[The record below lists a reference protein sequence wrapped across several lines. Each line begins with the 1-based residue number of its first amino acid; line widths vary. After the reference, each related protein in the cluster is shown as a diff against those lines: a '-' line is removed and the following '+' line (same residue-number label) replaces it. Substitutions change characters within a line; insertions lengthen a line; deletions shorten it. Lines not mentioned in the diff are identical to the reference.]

1 MSSNPSNLVSS
12 VSLNEAPVIA
22 LQGVGKTYKRFA
34 KPSDRFWQAVW
45 PNALRKEV
53 NGTHSKSNEFVALA
67 PLNLTVQRGEALGL
81 IGRNGAGKSTL
92 LQMVCGTLS
101 PSSGSLA
108 VNGKIGALLELG
120 AGFNPEFTG
129 RENVYLAAAVM
140 GFSGAETDAL
150 YESIVAFSGIR
161 EFIDQPVKTYSSGMY
176 VRLAFSI
183 ATSANPDILVI
194 DEALSVGDGA
204 FAKKSFE
211 RIMQLKA
218 QGTTVLF
225 CSHSM
230 YQVESFC
237 DRAVWLD
244 HGQVKMEG
252 AASDVVAAYTD
263 SLRAE
268 SADSAKS
275 GGAVGPSVVAAA
287 SVAAG
292 LTPTNANL
300 DSKISSNAEVVAG
313 VNSELNSEVIADAAP
328 AASGLTRILGIEV
341 SVDGVTGRELQAV
354 SLQSDVHI
362 TVKFESDPT
371 QACPTFATGFAL
383 PDGQIF
389 TSAYTLFDGIAIE
402 RDIQGRGQATVVFEK
417 LPLMKGRF
425 SVGAYLFDERAL
437 HVYDVVLQAATVNV
451 TQPGVHQGFVQLP
464 HRWE

>member
-12 VSLNEAPVIA
+12 TSLNEAPVIA
-22 LQGVGKTYKRFA
+22 LEGVGKTYKRFA

-45 PNALRKEV
+45 PSALRKEAD
-53 NGTHSKSNEFVALA
+53 GAHSKSNEFVALA
-67 PLNLTVQRGEALGL
+67 PLNLKVQRGEALGL

-92 LQMVCGTLS
+92 LQMVCGTLN

-150 YESIVAFSGIR
+150 YESIVAFSGIK

-252 AASDVVAAYTD
+252 AASNVVAAYTD

-268 SADSAKS
+268 SAESSKS
-275 GGAVGPSVVAAA
+275 GGAVVPSAIAAA

-292 LTPTNANL
+292 LTPANTNL
-300 DSKISSNAEVVAG
+300 DSKISSNAEVVAE
-313 VNSELNSEVIADAAP
+313 VNSAVMADAAP
-328 AASGLTRILGIEV
+328 AVSGLTRILGIEV

-371 QACPTFATGFAL
+371 QVCPTFATGFAL

-402 RDIQGRGQATVVFEK
+402 RDAQGRGQATVVFEK

-451 TQPGVHQGFVQLP
+451 TQAGVHQGFVQLP

>member
-1 MSSNPSNLVSS
+1 MSSN
-12 VSLNEAPVIA
+12 APVIA
-22 LQGVGKTYKRFA
+22 LESVGKTYKRFA

-45 PNALRKEV
+45 PSALRGDDAKA
-53 NGTHSKSNEFVALA
+53 NEFVALA
-67 PLNLTVQRGEALGL
+67 PLSLKVQRGEALGL

-92 LQMVCGTLS
+92 LQMVCGTLN
-101 PSSGSLA
+101 PSSGSVK

-140 GFSGAETDAL
+140 GLSGAETDAL
-150 YESIVAFSGIR
+150 YESIVEFSGIR

-244 HGQVKMEG
+244 HGQVQMEG
-252 AASDVVAAYTD
+252 PASDVVAAYTD

-268 SADSAKS
+268 
-275 GGAVGPSVVAAA
+275 GENGALHSAA

-292 LTPTNANL
+292 LEKAAAKDGL
-300 DSKISSNAEVVAG
+300 A
-313 VNSELNSEVIADAAP
+313 ADANALIAAATDAASSAP
-328 AASGLTRILGIEV
+328 AGLTRITSIEV
-341 SVDGVTGRELQAV
+341 SVDGVSGRDLQAV

-362 TVKFESDPT
+362 TVKFESDPA
-371 QACPTFATGFAL
+371 QPCPTFATGFAL

-389 TSAYTLFDGIAIE
+389 TSAYTLFDGVTIE
-402 RDIQGRGQATVVFEK
+402 RDAQGRGQATVVFEK

-437 HVYDVVLQAATVNV
+437 HVYDVVLQAATVVV

-464 HRWE
+464 HRWQ

>member
-1 MSSNPSNLVSS
+1 MSSDALSPSAVI
-12 VSLNEAPVIA
+12 SLE
-22 LQGVGKTYKRFA
+22 GVGKTYKRFA

-45 PNALRKEV
+45 PSAFRASGQTAAAEA
-53 NGTHSKSNEFVALA
+53 NEFVALA
-67 PLNLTVQRGEALGL
+67 PLNLQVQRGEALGL

-92 LQMVCGTLS
+92 LQMVCGTLN
-101 PSSGSLA
+101 PSSGSVV

-129 RENVYLAAAVM
+129 RENVFLAAAVM

-150 YESIVAFSGIR
+150 YESIVEFSGIR

-237 DRAVWLD
+237 DRALWLD
-244 HGQVKMEG
+244 HGQVQMQG
-252 AASDVVAAYTD
+252 PASKVVAAYAD
-263 SLRAE
+263 SLREE
-268 SADSAKS
+268 SKSSSSATLAS
-275 GGAVGPSVVAAA
+275 VRASGSLGGASNTLDGIDTSDVSTAASAAA
-287 SVAAG
+287 LGVARI
-292 LTPTNANL
+292 TN
-300 DSKISSNAEVVAG
+300 
-313 VNSELNSEVIADAAP
+313 
-328 AASGLTRILGIEV
+328 IEV
-341 SVDGVTGRELQAV
+341 SVDGQTGRELEAV
-354 SLQSDVHI
+354 SLQSDVSI
-362 TVKFESDPT
+362 RVQFESDP
-371 QACPTFATGFAL
+371 ALPCPTFATGFAL

-402 RDIQGRGQATVVFEK
+402 RDAQGRGQATVVFEK

-425 SVGAYLFDERAL
+425 SIGAYLFDERAL
-437 HVYDVVLQAATVNV
+437 HVYDVVLQAATVVV
-451 TQPGVHQGFVQLP
+451 TQAGVHQGFVQLP
-464 HRWE
+464 HRWK

>member
-1 MSSNPSNLVSS
+1 MSSNALNPSAVI
-12 VSLNEAPVIA
+12 SLE
-22 LQGVGKTYKRFA
+22 GVGKTYKRFA

-45 PNALRKEV
+45 PSAFRSASQTSAAEA
-53 NGTHSKSNEFVALA
+53 NEFVALA
-67 PLNLTVQRGEALGL
+67 PLNLQVRRGEALGL

-92 LQMVCGTLS
+92 LQMVCGTLN
-101 PSSGSLA
+101 PSSGSVA

-120 AGFNPEFTG
+120 AGFNPNFTG

-150 YESIVAFSGIR
+150 YESIVEFSGIR

-237 DRAVWLD
+237 DRALWLD
-244 HGQVKMEG
+244 HGQVQMEG
-252 AASDVVAAYTD
+252 PAAKVVAAYAD
-263 SLRAE
+263 SLREE
-268 SADSAKS
+268 SKSSSSATLAAVRAS
-275 GGAVGPSVVAAA
+275 GSASTASDASDVSTAASAAA
-287 SVAAG
+287 LGVARI
-292 LTPTNANL
+292 TN
-300 DSKISSNAEVVAG
+300 
-313 VNSELNSEVIADAAP
+313 
-328 AASGLTRILGIEV
+328 IEV
-341 SVDGVTGRELQAV
+341 SVDGQTGRELEAV
-354 SLQSDVHI
+354 SLQSDVSI
-362 TVKFESDPT
+362 TVQFESDP
-371 QACPTFATGFAL
+371 ALPCPTFATGFAL

-402 RDIQGRGQATVVFEK
+402 RDAQGRGQATVVFEK

-425 SVGAYLFDERAL
+425 SIGAYLFDERAL
-437 HVYDVVLQAATVNV
+437 HVYDVVLQAATVMV
-451 TQPGVHQGFVQLP
+451 TQAGVHQGFVQLP
-464 HRWE
+464 HRWK

>member
-1 MSSNPSNLVSS
+1 MSSN
-12 VSLNEAPVIA
+12 APVIS

-45 PNALRKEV
+45 PNAFRSASQTADARTK
-53 NGTHSKSNEFVALA
+53 EFVALA
-67 PLNLTVQRGEALGL
+67 PLNLQVRRGEALGL
-81 IGRNGAGKSTL
+81 VGRNGAGKSTL
-92 LQMVCGTLS
+92 LQMVCGTLN
-101 PSSGSLA
+101 PSSGSVV

-140 GFSGAETDAL
+140 GLSGSETDAL

-244 HGQVKMEG
+244 YGQVQMEG
-252 AASDVVAAYTD
+252 PASKVVAAYAD
-263 SLRAE
+263 SLREE
-268 SADSAKS
+268 SSTVESSIAASTSAGS
-275 GGAVGPSVVAAA
+275 EEGSNPTVALAAVVA
-287 SVAAG
+287 
-292 LTPTNANL
+292 
-300 DSKISSNAEVVAG
+300 
-313 VNSELNSEVIADAAP
+313 
-328 AASGLTRILGIEV
+328 RITQIEV
-341 SVDGVTGRELQAV
+341 SVDGKTGRELEAL
-354 SLQSDVHI
+354 SLQSDVSI
-362 TVKFESDPT
+362 TVKFESDPA
-371 QACPTFATGFAL
+371 QPCPTFATGFAL

-389 TSAYTLFDGIAIE
+389 TSAYTLFDGIHIE
-402 RDIQGRGQATVVFEK
+402 RDAAGNGQATVVFHK

-437 HVYDVVLQAATVNV
+437 HVYDVVLQAAAVNV
-451 TQPGVHQGFVQLP
+451 VQDGVHQGFVQLP
-464 HRWE
+464 HSWK

>member
-1 MSSNPSNLVSS
+1 MSSN
-12 VSLNEAPVIA
+12 APVIS

-34 KPSDRFWQAVW
+34 KPSHRFWQAVW
-45 PNALRKEV
+45 PRALRSDSQ
-53 NGTHSKSNEFVALA
+53 GSTTAANEFVALA
-67 PLNLTVQRGEALGL
+67 PLNLQVQRGDALGL

-92 LQMVCGTLS
+92 LQMVCGTLN
-101 PSSGSLA
+101 PSSGSVV

-140 GFSGAETDAL
+140 GFSGPETDAL
-150 YESIVAFSGIR
+150 YDSIVEFSGIGA
-161 EFIDQPVKTYSSGMY
+161 FIDQPVKTYSSGMY
-176 VRLAFSI
+176 VRLAFAI
-183 ATSANPDILVI
+183 ATSASPDILVI

-237 DRAVWLD
+237 DRAIWLD
-244 HGQVKMEG
+244 HGQVQMEG
-252 AASDVVAAYTD
+252 PAAKVVAAYAD
-263 SLRAE
+263 SLREA
-268 SADSAKS
+268 STATADVLEAS
-275 GGAVGPSVVAAA
+275 SVTKDA
-287 SVAAG
+287 
-292 LTPTNANL
+292 
-300 DSKISSNAEVVAG
+300 AEVVGTA
-313 VNSELNSEVIADAAP
+313 VTSVA
-328 AASGLTRILGIEV
+328 RITQIEV
-341 SVDGVTGRELQAV
+341 TVDGKTGRDLEAV
-354 SLQSDVHI
+354 SLQSDVQI
-362 TVKFESDPT
+362 TVKFESDPA
-371 QACPTFATGFAL
+371 QPCPTFATGFAL

-389 TSAYTLFDGIAIE
+389 TSAYTLFDGVQIE
-402 RDIQGRGQATVVFEK
+402 RDAAGRGQATVVFHK

-451 TQPGVHQGFVQLP
+451 VQDGVHQGFVQLP
-464 HRWE
+464 HTWK

>member
-1 MSSNPSNLVSS
+1 MSSDALSPSAVI
-12 VSLNEAPVIA
+12 SLE
-22 LQGVGKTYKRFA
+22 GVGKTYKRFA

-45 PNALRKEV
+45 PSAFRSASQTSAAEA
-53 NGTHSKSNEFVALA
+53 NEFVALA
-67 PLNLTVQRGEALGL
+67 PLNLQVQRGEALGL

-92 LQMVCGTLS
+92 LQMVCGTLN
-101 PSSGSLA
+101 PSSGSVV

-129 RENVYLAAAVM
+129 RENVFLAAAVM

-150 YESIVAFSGIR
+150 YESIVEFSGIR

-244 HGQVKMEG
+244 HGQVQMEG
-252 AASDVVAAYTD
+252 PASNVVAAYTD

-268 SADSAKS
+268 VGEGASHAAVTMASPHGEADAKDI
-275 GGAVGPSVVAAA
+275 G
-287 SVAAG
+287 
-292 LTPTNANL
+292 NL
-300 DSKISSNAEVVAG
+300 DSNALVTLAT
-313 VNSELNSEVIADAAP
+313 NATTAP
-328 AASGLTRILGIEV
+328 TGLTRILGIEV
-341 SVDGVTGRELQAV
+341 SADGVLGRELQAV
-354 SLQSDVHI
+354 SLQSNVQI
-362 TVKFESDPT
+362 TVRFESDPT
-371 QACPTFATGFAL
+371 QPCPTFATGFAL

-389 TSAYTLFDGIAIE
+389 TSAYTLFDGVTIE
-402 RDIQGRGQATVVFEK
+402 RDAQGRGQATVVFEK

-425 SVGAYLFDERAL
+425 SIGAYLFDERAL
-437 HVYDVVLQAATVNV
+437 HVYDVVLQAATVVV

-464 HRWE
+464 HRWQ

>member
-1 MSSNPSNLVSS
+1 MSSNAPVVSDALV
-12 VSLNEAPVIA
+12 APVIS
-22 LQGVGKTYKRFA
+22 LEGVGKTYKRFA

-45 PNALRKEV
+45 PSAFRSASQTAEAAA
-53 NGTHSKSNEFVALA
+53 NEFVALA
-67 PLNLTVQRGEALGL
+67 PLNLKVQRGEALGL
-81 IGRNGAGKSTL
+81 VGRNGAGKSTL
-92 LQMVCGTLS
+92 LQMVCGTLN
-101 PSSGSLA
+101 PSSGSVV

-129 RENVYLAAAVM
+129 RENIYLAAAVM
-140 GFSGAETDAL
+140 GLTGSETDAL
-150 YESIVAFSGIR
+150 YESIVEFSGIR

-211 RIMQLKA
+211 RIMQLKE

-244 HGQVKMEG
+244 HGRVQMEG
-252 AASDVVAAYTD
+252 PAAKVVAAYAD
-263 SLRAE
+263 SLRVSDE
-268 SADSAKS
+268 TLSSEGDSAS
-275 GGAVGPSVVAAA
+275 AAA
-287 SVAAG
+287 SAGATAASG
-292 LTPTNANL
+292 
-300 DSKISSNAEVVAG
+300 
-313 VNSELNSEVIADAAP
+313 
-328 AASGLTRILGIEV
+328 SGLTRITNIELT
-341 SVDGVTGRELQAV
+341 VDGQTGRDLEAV
-354 SLQSDVHI
+354 SLQSEVQI
-362 TVKFESDPT
+362 TVKFESDPD
-371 QACPTFATGFAL
+371 QPCPTFATGFAL

-389 TSAYTLFDGIAIE
+389 TSAYTLFDGIHIE
-402 RDIQGRGQATVVFEK
+402 RDAVGNGQATVVFHK

-451 TQPGVHQGFVQLP
+451 VQDGVHQGFVQLP
-464 HRWE
+464 HSWK

>member
-1 MSSNPSNLVSS
+1 MSSKES
-12 VSLNEAPVIA
+12 VAGPVVASHESAVISLE
-22 LQGVGKTYKRFA
+22 GVGKTYKRFA
-34 KPSDRFWQAVW
+34 KPSDRFWQALW
-45 PNALRKEV
+45 PRV
-53 NGTHSKSNEFVALA
+53 GTQKGASSNEFVALA
-67 PLNLTVQRGEALGL
+67 PLNLQVKRGEALGL

-92 LQMVCGTLS
+92 LQMVCGTLN
-101 PSSGSLA
+101 PSSGSLL
-108 VNGKIGALLELG
+108 VTGKIGALLELG

-150 YESIVAFSGIR
+150 YESIVDFSGIR

-211 RIMQLKA
+211 RIMQLKT

-237 DRAVWLD
+237 DRALWLD
-244 HGQVKMEG
+244 RGQVQMEG
-252 AASDVVAAYTD
+252 PAADVVAAYTD

-268 SADSAKS
+268 NAHSADKPSPNTASALE
-275 GGAVGPSVVAAA
+275 V
-287 SVAAG
+287 SVASQKAPSNNE
-292 LTPTNANL
+292 LEI
-300 DSKISSNAEVVAG
+300 DS
-313 VNSELNSEVIADAAP
+313 DPAP
-328 AASGLTRILGIEV
+328 VTSGLTRILGIEV
-341 SVDGVTGRELQAV
+341 SVDGIKGRELQAL

-371 QACPTFATGFAL
+371 QPCPTLATGFAL

-402 RDIQGRGQATVVFEK
+402 RNAQGQGQATVVFEK

-425 SVGAYLFDERAL
+425 TVGAYLFDERAL

-451 TQPGVHQGFVQLP
+451 TQAGVHQGFVQLP
-464 HRWE
+464 HRWQ

>member
-1 MSSNPSNLVSS
+1 MSSNVMAIELMD
-12 VSLNEAPVIA
+12 
-22 LQGVGKTYKRFA
+22 VGKTYKRFA

-45 PNALRKEV
+45 PSVFRSASQAEAAA
-53 NGTHSKSNEFVALA
+53 SNEFVALA
-67 PLNLTVQRGEALGL
+67 PLNLQVRRGEALGL
-81 IGRNGAGKSTL
+81 LGRNGAGKSTL
-92 LQMVCGTLS
+92 LQLVCGTLN
-101 PSSGSLA
+101 PSSGSVV

-140 GFSGAETDAL
+140 GLSGAETDAL
-150 YESIVAFSGIR
+150 YESIVEFSGIR
-161 EFIDQPVKTYSSGMY
+161 KFIDQPVKTYSSGMY

-211 RIMQLKA
+211 RIMQLKE

-230 YQVESFC
+230 YQIESFC
-237 DRAVWLD
+237 DKAVWLD
-244 HGQVKMEG
+244 HGKVQMEG
-252 AASDVVAAYTD
+252 AASAVVAAYAD

-268 SADSAKS
+268 SVEG
-275 GGAVGPSVVAAA
+275 GGALRASANEGRSQALPDAA

-292 LTPTNANL
+292 LTAAVVTL
-300 DSKISSNAEVVAG
+300 DSTPSSHEDL
-313 VNSELNSEVIADAAP
+313 SSDPAP
-328 AASGLTRILGIEV
+328 SGTGLTRILGIEV
-341 SVDGVTGRELQAV
+341 SVDGIKGRDLHAV
-354 SLQSDVHI
+354 SLQSDVYI

-371 QACPTFATGFAL
+371 QPCPTFATGFAL

-389 TSAYTLFDGIAIE
+389 TSAYTLFDGIAIK
-402 RDIQGRGQATVVFEK
+402 RDAQGRGQATVVFEK

-464 HRWE
+464 HRWQ

>member
-1 MSSNPSNLVSS
+1 MSS
-12 VSLNEAPVIA
+12 EAPVIA
-22 LQGVGKTYKRFA
+22 LEGVGKTYKRFA

-45 PNALRKEV
+45 PSALRS
-53 NGTHSKSNEFVALA
+53 GDSKANEFMALA
-67 PLNLTVQRGEALGL
+67 PLNLKVQRGEALGL

-92 LQMVCGTLS
+92 LQMVCGTLN
-101 PSSGSLA
+101 PSSGRA
-108 VNGKIGALLELG
+108 VVNGKIGALLELG

-140 GFSGAETDAL
+140 GLSGAETDAL
-150 YESIVAFSGIR
+150 YESIVEFSGIR

-244 HGQVKMEG
+244 HGQVQMEG
-252 AASDVVAAYTD
+252 PASDVVAAYTD

-268 SADSAKS
+268 
-275 GGAVGPSVVAAA
+275 GGDGALHSAA

-292 LTPTNANL
+292 LEKATVK
-300 DSKISSNAEVVAG
+300 DEVAV
-313 VNSELNSEVIADAAP
+313 DAAIAP
-328 AASGLTRILGIEV
+328 TGLTRILGIEV
-341 SVDGVTGRELQAV
+341 SVDGVAGRELQAA

-362 TVKFESDPT
+362 TVKFESDPA
-371 QACPTFATGFAL
+371 QPCPTFATGFAL

-389 TSAYTLFDGIAIE
+389 TSAYTLFDGVTLE
-402 RDIQGRGQATVVFEK
+402 RDAQGRGQATVVFEK

-437 HVYDVVLQAATVNV
+437 HVYDVVLQAATVVV

-464 HRWE
+464 HRWQ

>member
-1 MSSNPSNLVSS
+1 MSSKES
-12 VSLNEAPVIA
+12 VAGSVVASDESAVISLE
-22 LQGVGKTYKRFA
+22 GVGKTYKRFA
-34 KPSDRFWQAVW
+34 KPSDRFWQALW
-45 PNALRKEV
+45 PRV
-53 NGTHSKSNEFVALA
+53 GTQKGAAPNEFVALA
-67 PLNLTVQRGEALGL
+67 PLNLQVKRGEALGL

-92 LQMVCGTLS
+92 LQMVCGTLN
-101 PSSGSLA
+101 PSSGSLR
-108 VNGKIGALLELG
+108 VTGKIGALLELG

-150 YESIVAFSGIR
+150 YESIVDFSGIR

-211 RIMQLKA
+211 RIMQLKT

-237 DRAVWLD
+237 DRALWLD
-244 HGQVKMEG
+244 RGQVQMEG
-252 AASDVVAAYTD
+252 PAADVVAAYTD

-268 SADSAKS
+268 NAHSADKPSPNTASALE
-275 GGAVGPSVVAAA
+275 V
-287 SVAAG
+287 SVASQEAPSNNE
-292 LTPTNANL
+292 LEI
-300 DSKISSNAEVVAG
+300 DS
-313 VNSELNSEVIADAAP
+313 DPAP
-328 AASGLTRILGIEV
+328 VTSGLTRILGIEV
-341 SVDGVTGRELQAV
+341 SVDGIKGRELQAL

-371 QACPTFATGFAL
+371 QPCPTLATGFAL

-402 RDIQGRGQATVVFEK
+402 RNAQGQGQATVVFEK

-425 SVGAYLFDERAL
+425 TVGAYLFDERAL

-451 TQPGVHQGFVQLP
+451 TQAGVHQGFVQLP
-464 HRWE
+464 HRWQ

>member
-1 MSSNPSNLVSS
+1 MFS
-12 VSLNEAPVIA
+12 EDTVIR
-22 LQGVGKTYKRFA
+22 LQGVGKIYKRFA

-45 PNALRKEV
+45 PRALRQAPAD
-53 NGTHSKSNEFVALA
+53 GNEFVALA
-67 PLNLTVQRGEALGL
+67 PLNLEVKRGQALGL

-92 LQMVCGTLS
+92 LQMVCGTLN
-101 PSSGSLA
+101 PSMGS
-108 VNGKIGALLELG
+108 VVVDGKIGALLELG

-129 RENVYLAAAVM
+129 RENVALAAAVM

-150 YESIVAFSGIR
+150 YESIVDFSGVR

-183 ATSANPDILVI
+183 ATIANPDILVI

-211 RIMQLKA
+211 RIMQLKE

-244 HGQVKMEG
+244 HGRVQMEG
-252 AASDVVAAYTD
+252 PASDVVAAYND

-268 SADSAKS
+268 GATNKATGHNSLANASSASDANTALVNAIVEEALEQADVENNPPAKS
-275 GGAVGPSVVAAA
+275 
-287 SVAAG
+287 
-292 LTPTNANL
+292 
-300 DSKISSNAEVVAG
+300 
-313 VNSELNSEVIADAAP
+313 
-328 AASGLTRILGIEV
+328 SGLTRISSIEV
-341 SVDGVTGRELQAV
+341 NVDGQTGTDLQAI
-354 SLQSDVHI
+354 SLQSNVAI
-362 TVKFESDPT
+362 TVKFESDPS
-371 QACPTFATGFAL
+371 QPCPTFATGFAL

-389 TSAYTLFDGIAIE
+389 TSVYTFFDGVSIE
-402 RDIQGRGQATVVFEK
+402 RDTLGNGQATVVFEK

-425 SVGAYLFDERAL
+425 FVGAYLFDERAL
-437 HVYDVVLQAATVNV
+437 HVYDVVLQAATINV
-451 TQPGVHQGFVQLP
+451 TQAGVHQGFVQLP
-464 HRWE
+464 HRWQ

>member
-1 MSSNPSNLVSS
+1 MSSNVMAIELMD
-12 VSLNEAPVIA
+12 
-22 LQGVGKTYKRFA
+22 VGKTYKRFA

-45 PNALRKEV
+45 PSVFRSASQAEAAA
-53 NGTHSKSNEFVALA
+53 SNEFVALA
-67 PLNLTVQRGEALGL
+67 PLNLQVRRGEALGL
-81 IGRNGAGKSTL
+81 LGRNGAGKSTL
-92 LQMVCGTLS
+92 LQLVCGTLN
-101 PSSGSLA
+101 PSSGSVV

-140 GFSGAETDAL
+140 GLSGAETDAL
-150 YESIVAFSGIR
+150 YESIVEFSGIR
-161 EFIDQPVKTYSSGMY
+161 KFIDQPVKTYSSGMY

-211 RIMQLKA
+211 RIMQLKE

-230 YQVESFC
+230 YQIESFC

-244 HGQVKMEG
+244 HGKVQMEG
-252 AASDVVAAYTD
+252 AASAVVAAYAD

-268 SADSAKS
+268 SVEG
-275 GGAVGPSVVAAA
+275 GGALRASANEARSQALPDAA

-292 LTPTNANL
+292 LTAAVVTL
-300 DSKISSNAEVVAG
+300 DSTPSSHEDL
-313 VNSELNSEVIADAAP
+313 SSDPAP
-328 AASGLTRILGIEV
+328 SGTGLTRILGIEV
-341 SVDGVTGRELQAV
+341 SVDGIKGRDLHAV
-354 SLQSDVHI
+354 SLQSDVYI

-371 QACPTFATGFAL
+371 QPCPTFATGFAL

-389 TSAYTLFDGIAIE
+389 TSAYTLFDGIAIK
-402 RDIQGRGQATVVFEK
+402 RDAQGRGQATVVFEK

-464 HRWE
+464 HRWQ

>member
-1 MSSNPSNLVSS
+1 MSSNPNTTA
-12 VSLNEAPVIA
+12 NATAIA
-22 LQGVGKTYKRFA
+22 LDGVGKTYKRFA

-45 PNALRKEV
+45 PSALRGGDAKA
-53 NGTHSKSNEFVALA
+53 NEFVALA
-67 PLNLTVQRGEALGL
+67 PLSLKVKRGEALGL

-92 LQMVCGTLS
+92 LQMVCGTLN
-101 PSSGSLA
+101 PSSGSVN

-140 GFSGAETDAL
+140 GLSGAETDAL
-150 YESIVAFSGIR
+150 YESIVEFSGIR

-183 ATSANPDILVI
+183 ATSANPEILVI

-244 HGQVKMEG
+244 HGQVQMEG
-252 AASDVVAAYTD
+252 PASDVVAAYTD

-268 SADSAKS
+268 GGDGAFNAVASLAADASTL
-275 GGAVGPSVVAAA
+275 VAALA
-287 SVAAG
+287 DATT
-292 LTPTNANL
+292 TPT
-300 DSKISSNAEVVAG
+300 
-313 VNSELNSEVIADAAP
+313 AP
-328 AASGLTRILGIEV
+328 TAPTAPTGLTRITGFEV
-341 SVDGVTGRELQAV
+341 TVDGVQGCELQAV
-354 SLQSDVHI
+354 SLQSDVQI
-362 TVKFESDPT
+362 TVKFESDLT
-371 QACPTFATGFAL
+371 QPCPTVATGFAL

-389 TSAYTLFDGIAIE
+389 TSAYTLFDGVTIA
-402 RDIQGRGQATVVFEK
+402 RDAQGRGQATVVFEK

-437 HVYDVVLQAATVNV
+437 HVYDVVLQAATVVV

-464 HRWE
+464 HRWQ

>member
-1 MSSNPSNLVSS
+1 MSSNAPAVSA
-12 VSLNEAPVIA
+12 LPGGAAAAPVIA
-22 LQGVGKTYKRFA
+22 LESVGKTYKRFA

-45 PNALRKEV
+45 PSVLRGGDAKA
-53 NGTHSKSNEFVALA
+53 NEFVALA
-67 PLNLTVQRGEALGL
+67 PLSLKVQRGEALGL

-92 LQMVCGTLS
+92 LQMVCGTLN
-101 PSSGSLA
+101 PSSGSVK

-140 GFSGAETDAL
+140 GLSGAETDAL
-150 YESIVAFSGIR
+150 YESIVEFSGIR

-244 HGQVKMEG
+244 HGQVQMEG
-252 AASDVVAAYTD
+252 PASEVVAAYTD

-268 SADSAKS
+268 GGDGALHSAS
-275 GGAVGPSVVAAA
+275 

-292 LTPTNANL
+292 LEKAAAKDGL
-300 DSKISSNAEVVAG
+300 A
-313 VNSELNSEVIADAAP
+313 ADANALI
-328 AASGLTRILGIEV
+328 AAVSDATSSASTGLTRITGIEV
-341 SVDGVTGRELQAV
+341 IVDGVSGRELQAV

-362 TVKFESDPT
+362 AVKFESDPA
-371 QACPTFATGFAL
+371 QPCPTFATGFAL

-389 TSAYTLFDGIAIE
+389 TSAYTLFDGVTIE
-402 RDIQGRGQATVVFEK
+402 RDSQGRGQATVVFEK

-437 HVYDVVLQAATVNV
+437 HVYDVVLQAATVVV

-464 HRWE
+464 HRWQSN

>member
-1 MSSNPSNLVSS
+1 MSSN
-12 VSLNEAPVIA
+12 ATVIA
-22 LQGVGKTYKRFA
+22 LDGVGKTYKRFA
-34 KPSDRFWQAVW
+34 KPSDRFWQTVW
-45 PNALRKEV
+45 PSALRGGDAKA
-53 NGTHSKSNEFVALA
+53 NEFVALA
-67 PLNLTVQRGEALGL
+67 PLSLKVQRGEALGL

-92 LQMVCGTLS
+92 LQMVCGTLN
-101 PSSGSLA
+101 PSSGSVT

-140 GFSGAETDAL
+140 GLSGAETDAL
-150 YESIVAFSGIR
+150 YESIVEFSGIR

-244 HGQVKMEG
+244 HGQVQMEG
-252 AASDVVAAYTD
+252 PASDVVAAYTD

-268 SADSAKS
+268 GDD
-275 GGAVGPSVVAAA
+275 GAVPAAA
-287 SVAAG
+287 SVVAEATS
-292 LTPTNANL
+292 TPTPTDL
-300 DSKISSNAEVVAG
+300 TGI
-313 VNSELNSEVIADAAP
+313 
-328 AASGLTRILGIEV
+328 TRITGIEV
-341 SVDGVTGRELQAV
+341 TVDGVQGRELQAV

-362 TVKFESDPT
+362 AVKFESDPT
-371 QACPTFATGFAL
+371 QPCPTFATGFAL

-389 TSAYTLFDGIAIE
+389 TSAYTLFDGVRIV
-402 RDIQGRGQATVVFEK
+402 RDAQGRGQATVVFEK

-437 HVYDVVLQAATVNV
+437 HVYDVVLQAATVVV

-464 HRWE
+464 HRWQQD

>member
-1 MSSNPSNLVSS
+1 MSSDALNPSAVI
-12 VSLNEAPVIA
+12 SLE
-22 LQGVGKTYKRFA
+22 GVGKTYKRFA

-45 PNALRKEV
+45 PSAFRAAGQTAAAEA
-53 NGTHSKSNEFVALA
+53 NEFVALA
-67 PLNLTVQRGEALGL
+67 PLNLQVQRGEALGL

-92 LQMVCGTLS
+92 LQMVCGTLN
-101 PSSGSLA
+101 PSSGSVV

-129 RENVYLAAAVM
+129 RENVFLAAAVM
-140 GFSGAETDAL
+140 GFSGSETDAL
-150 YESIVAFSGIR
+150 YESIVEFSGIR

-237 DRAVWLD
+237 DRALWLD
-244 HGQVKMEG
+244 HGQVQMEG
-252 AASDVVAAYTD
+252 PAAKVVAAYAD
-263 SLRAE
+263 SLREE
-268 SADSAKS
+268 SKS
-275 GGAVGPSVVAAA
+275 SSLATLASVRASGASSGASTASNASDVSTAASAAA
-287 SVAAG
+287 LGVARI
-292 LTPTNANL
+292 TN
-300 DSKISSNAEVVAG
+300 
-313 VNSELNSEVIADAAP
+313 
-328 AASGLTRILGIEV
+328 IEV
-341 SVDGVTGRELQAV
+341 SVDGQTGRELEAV
-354 SLQSDVHI
+354 SLQSDVSI
-362 TVKFESDPT
+362 RVQFESDP
-371 QACPTFATGFAL
+371 ALPCPTLATGFAL

-389 TSAYTLFDGIAIE
+389 TSAYTLFDGIAIK
-402 RDIQGRGQATVVFEK
+402 RDAQGRGQATVVFEK

-425 SVGAYLFDERAL
+425 SIGAYLFDERAL
-437 HVYDVVLQAATVNV
+437 HVYDVVLQAATVVV

-464 HRWE
+464 HRWK

>member
-1 MSSNPSNLVSS
+1 MSSD
-12 VSLNEAPVIA
+12 APVIW

-45 PNALRKEV
+45 PRALKNDEA
-53 NGTHSKSNEFVALA
+53 GHNEFVALA
-67 PLNLTVQRGEALGL
+67 PLNLEVKRGQALGL

-92 LQMVCGTLS
+92 LQMVCGTLN
-101 PSSGSLA
+101 PSMGSVS

-129 RENVYLAAAVM
+129 RENVHLAAAVM
-140 GFSGAETDAL
+140 GLSGAETDTL
-150 YESIVAFSGIR
+150 YESIVDFSGVR

-211 RIMQLKA
+211 RIMQLKES
-218 QGTTVLF
+218 GTTILF

-237 DRAVWLD
+237 DRAIWLD
-244 HGQVKMEG
+244 HGKVLMEG
-252 AASDVVAAYTD
+252 SASNVVRAYND

-268 SADSAKS
+268 
-275 GGAVGPSVVAAA
+275 GATSS
-287 SVAAG
+287 SVANTAIAITHVEDAHEPANVENH
-292 LTPTNANL
+292 TPPT
-300 DSKISSNAEVVAG
+300 S
-313 VNSELNSEVIADAAP
+313 
-328 AASGLTRILGIEV
+328 SGLTRISSIEV
-341 SVDGVTGRELQAV
+341 NVDGQTGTDLQAIC
-354 SLQSDVHI
+354 LQSNVAI
-362 TVKFESDPT
+362 TVKFESDLEQP
-371 QACPTFATGFAL
+371 CPTFATGFAL

-389 TSAYTLFDGIAIE
+389 TSAYTLFDGVSIE
-402 RDIQGRGQATVVFEK
+402 RDSLGNGQATVVFEK
-417 LPLMKGRF
+417 LSLMKGRF
-425 SVGAYLFDERAL
+425 FVGAYLFDERAL

-451 TQPGVHQGFVQLP
+451 TQSGVHQGFVQLP
-464 HRWE
+464 HRWQ

>member
-1 MSSNPSNLVSS
+1 MSSKPSNLVSS
-12 VSLNEAPVIA
+12 TSLNEAPVIA

-45 PNALRKEV
+45 PSALRKEA

-67 PLNLTVQRGEALGL
+67 PLNLTVHRGEALGL

-92 LQMVCGTLS
+92 LQMVCGTLN

-244 HGQVKMEG
+244 HGQVQMEG
-252 AASDVVAAYTD
+252 PASKVVAAYAD
-263 SLRAE
+263 SLREESSASQSGALTSLGALSSLSSTSSEVSTAE
-268 SADSAKS
+268 SSGAAPTSAGIEEGS
-275 GGAVGPSVVAAA
+275 NPTAASAVVVA
-287 SVAAG
+287 
-292 LTPTNANL
+292 
-300 DSKISSNAEVVAG
+300 
-313 VNSELNSEVIADAAP
+313 
-328 AASGLTRILGIEV
+328 RITHIEV
-341 SVDGVTGRELQAV
+341 AVNGQTGRELEAV
-354 SLQSDVHI
+354 SL
-362 TVKFESDPT
+362 
-371 QACPTFATGFAL
+371 A
-383 PDGQIF
+383 
-389 TSAYTLFDGIAIE
+389 
-402 RDIQGRGQATVVFEK
+402 
-417 LPLMKGRF
+417 
-425 SVGAYLFDERAL
+425 
-437 HVYDVVLQAATVNV
+437 
-451 TQPGVHQGFVQLP
+451 
-464 HRWE
+464 

>member
-1 MSSNPSNLVSS
+1 MSSDANVAGS
-12 VSLNEAPVIA
+12 VLTPPESAVI
-22 LQGVGKTYKRFA
+22 LLEGVGKTYKRFA

-45 PNALRKEV
+45 PRAGSVGSQK
-53 NGTHSKSNEFVALA
+53 GAASNEFVALA
-67 PLNLTVQRGEALGL
+67 PLNLQVKRGEALGL

-92 LQMVCGTLS
+92 LQMVCGTLN
-101 PSSGSLA
+101 PSSGSVL

-140 GFSGAETDAL
+140 GFSSSETDAL
-150 YESIVAFSGIR
+150 YESIVAFSGIG

-211 RIMQLKA
+211 RIMQLKT

-237 DRAVWLD
+237 DRALWLD
-244 HGQVKMEG
+244 RGQVQMEG
-252 AASDVVAAYTD
+252 PAADVVTAYTD

-268 SADSAKS
+268 NGNSAVKALAHGANGLLASKALEDAPNGAEFDDQSDGSSGHATASAS
-275 GGAVGPSVVAAA
+275 A
-287 SVAAG
+287 SASASE
-292 LTPTNANL
+292 PT
-300 DSKISSNAEVVAG
+300 
-313 VNSELNSEVIADAAP
+313 
-328 AASGLTRILGIEV
+328 GLTRILGIEV
-341 SVDGVTGRELQAV
+341 SVDGVSGRELQAV

-362 TVKFESDPT
+362 TVQFESDPL
-371 QACPTFATGFAL
+371 QPCPTLATGFAL

-389 TSAYTLFDGIAIE
+389 TSAYTLFDGISID
-402 RDIQGRGQATVVFEK
+402 RDAQGRGQATVVFEK

-425 SVGAYLFDERAL
+425 TVGAYLFDERAL

-451 TQPGVHQGFVQLP
+451 TQAGVHQGFVQLP
-464 HRWE
+464 HRWQ

>member
-1 MSSNPSNLVSS
+1 MSSN
-12 VSLNEAPVIA
+12 APVISLPVIS

-45 PNALRKEV
+45 PAAMRARDAQN
-53 NGTHSKSNEFVALA
+53 HEFVALA
-67 PLNLTVQRGEALGL
+67 PLDLQVQRGEALGL

-101 PSSGSLA
+101 PSSGSLK

-140 GFSGAETDAL
+140 GLTSAETDVL
-150 YESIVAFSGIR
+150 YESIVDFSGIR

-176 VRLAFSI
+176 VRLAFAI
-183 ATSANPDILVI
+183 ATSANPDILII

-204 FAKKSFE
+204 FARKSFE

-244 HGQVKMEG
+244 HGQVQMEG
-252 AASDVVAAYTD
+252 PAAKVVAAYTD

-268 SADSAKS
+268 GGDGALRSVAVV
-275 GGAVGPSVVAAA
+275 GAVGAEAAA
-287 SVAAG
+287 LAVAPDAAALDGAAAG
-292 LTPTNANL
+292 AGALLATVETTP
-300 DSKISSNAEVVAG
+300 S
-313 VNSELNSEVIADAAP
+313 P
-328 AASGLTRILGIEV
+328 SGLTRILGIEV
-341 SVDGVTGRELQAV
+341 SVDGVSGRELQAV

-362 TVKFESDPT
+362 TVKFESDPA
-371 QACPTFATGFAL
+371 QPCPTFATGFAL

-389 TSAYTLFDGIAIE
+389 TSAYTLFDGVDMV
-402 RDIQGRGQATVVFEK
+402 RDAQGRGQATVVFEK

-437 HVYDVVLQAATVNV
+437 HVYDVVLQAATVVV
-451 TQPGVHQGFVQLP
+451 TQTGVHQGFVQLP
-464 HRWE
+464 HRWQ

>member
-1 MSSNPSNLVSS
+1 MSSNVMAIELMD
-12 VSLNEAPVIA
+12 
-22 LQGVGKTYKRFA
+22 VGKTYKRFA

-45 PNALRKEV
+45 PTAFRSASQAEAAA
-53 NGTHSKSNEFVALA
+53 SNEFVALA
-67 PLNLTVQRGEALGL
+67 PLNLQVRRGEALGL
-81 IGRNGAGKSTL
+81 LGRNGAGKSTL
-92 LQMVCGTLS
+92 LQLVCGTLN
-101 PSSGSLA
+101 PSSGSVV

-140 GFSGAETDAL
+140 GLSGAETNAL

-244 HGQVKMEG
+244 YGQVQMEG
-252 AASDVVAAYTD
+252 PASKVVAAYAD
-263 SLRAE
+263 SLREE
-268 SADSAKS
+268 SSTVESSIAASTSAGS
-275 GGAVGPSVVAAA
+275 EEGSNPTVALAAVVA
-287 SVAAG
+287 
-292 LTPTNANL
+292 
-300 DSKISSNAEVVAG
+300 
-313 VNSELNSEVIADAAP
+313 
-328 AASGLTRILGIEV
+328 RITQIEV
-341 SVDGVTGRELQAV
+341 SVDGKTGRELEAL
-354 SLQSDVHI
+354 SLQSDVSI
-362 TVKFESDPT
+362 TVKFESDPA
-371 QACPTFATGFAL
+371 QPCPTFATGFAL

-389 TSAYTLFDGIAIE
+389 TSAYTLFDGIHIE
-402 RDIQGRGQATVVFEK
+402 RDAAGNGQATVVFHK

-437 HVYDVVLQAATVNV
+437 HVYDVVLQAAAVNV
-451 TQPGVHQGFVQLP
+451 VQDGVHQGFVQLP
-464 HRWE
+464 HSWK

>member
-1 MSSNPSNLVSS
+1 MSSNSTVAPVVL
-12 VSLNEAPVIA
+12 EAPVIS
-22 LQGVGKTYKRFA
+22 LEGVSKSYKRFA

-45 PNALRKEV
+45 PSAFRSASQ
-53 NGTHSKSNEFVALA
+53 TADAAANEFVALA
-67 PLNLTVQRGEALGL
+67 PLNLLVRRGEALGL
-81 IGRNGAGKSTL
+81 VGRNGAGKSTL
-92 LQMVCGTLS
+92 LQMVCGTLN
-101 PSSGSLA
+101 PSSGNVL

-140 GFSGAETDAL
+140 GLSSAETDAL
-150 YESIVAFSGIR
+150 FESIVEFSGIR

-211 RIMQLKA
+211 RIMQLKE

-244 HGQVKMEG
+244 HGQVQMVG
-252 AASDVVAAYTD
+252 PAAKVVAAYAD
-263 SLRAE
+263 SLREESSSSSSSSSRALASTSTSPIDASSLEDSGSEAQAE
-268 SADSAKS
+268 AGQIPLS
-275 GGAVGPSVVAAA
+275 GVA
-287 SVAAG
+287 
-292 LTPTNANL
+292 
-300 DSKISSNAEVVAG
+300 
-313 VNSELNSEVIADAAP
+313 
-328 AASGLTRILGIEV
+328 RITQIEV
-341 SVDGVTGRELQAV
+341 TVDGLTGRELEAV
-354 SLQSDVHI
+354 SLQSDVSI

-371 QACPTFATGFAL
+371 QPCPTIATGFAL

-389 TSAYTLFDGIAIE
+389 TSTYTLFDGIAIE
-402 RDIQGRGQATVVFEK
+402 RDALGRGQATVFFHK

-425 SVGAYLFDERAL
+425 TVGAYLFDERAL

-451 TQPGVHQGFVQLP
+451 VQSGVHQGFVQLP
-464 HRWE
+464 HTWK

>member
-1 MSSNPSNLVSS
+1 MSSNDQ
-12 VSLNEAPVIA
+12 PVIA

-34 KPSDRFWQAVW
+34 KPSDRFWQTVW
-45 PNALRKEV
+45 PSAL
-53 NGTHSKSNEFVALA
+53 GQSDSKANEFVALA
-67 PLNLTVQRGEALGL
+67 PMSLTVQRGEALGL

-92 LQMVCGTLS
+92 LQMVCGTLN
-101 PSSGSLA
+101 PSSGNVK

-140 GFSGAETDAL
+140 GLSGAQTDAL
-150 YESIVAFSGIR
+150 YESIVEFSGIR
-161 EFIDQPVKTYSSGMY
+161 AFIDQPVKTYSSGMY

-211 RIMQLKA
+211 RIMELKA

-244 HGQVKMEG
+244 HGQVQMEG
-252 AASDVVAAYTD
+252 PASNVVAAYTD

-268 SADSAKS
+268 V
-275 GGAVGPSVVAAA
+275 GEGALHAATTMSSPEVVVAKDI
-287 SVAAG
+287 G
-292 LTPTNANL
+292 NL
-300 DSKISSNAEVVAG
+300 DSNALISAATNATVA
-313 VNSELNSEVIADAAP
+313 P
-328 AASGLTRILGIEV
+328 TGLTRILGIEV
-341 SVDGVTGRELQAV
+341 RSDGVLGRELQAV
-354 SLQSDVHI
+354 SLQSNVQI
-362 TVKFESDPT
+362 TVRFESDPT
-371 QACPTFATGFAL
+371 QPCPTFATGFAL

-389 TSAYTLFDGIAIE
+389 TSAYTLFDSVTIE
-402 RDIQGRGQATVVFEK
+402 RDAQGRGQATVVFEK

-437 HVYDVVLQAATVNV
+437 HVYDVVLQAATVIV

-464 HRWE
+464 HRWQ

>member
-12 VSLNEAPVIA
+12 TSLNEAPVIA
-22 LQGVGKTYKRFA
+22 LEGVGKTYKRFA

-45 PNALRKEV
+45 PSALRKEAD
-53 NGTHSKSNEFVALA
+53 GAHSKSNEFVALA

-92 LQMVCGTLS
+92 LQMVCGTLN

-150 YESIVAFSGIR
+150 YESIVTFSGIR

-268 SADSAKS
+268 SAESSKS
-275 GGAVGPSVVAAA
+275 GGAVVPSAIAAA

-292 LTPTNANL
+292 LTPANANL
-300 DSKISSNAEVVAG
+300 DSKISSNAEVVAE
-313 VNSELNSEVIADAAP
+313 VNSAVMADAAP
-328 AASGLTRILGIEV
+328 AVSGLTRILGIEV

-402 RDIQGRGQATVVFEK
+402 RDAQGRGQATVVFEK

-451 TQPGVHQGFVQLP
+451 TQAGVHQGFVQLP

>member
-1 MSSNPSNLVSS
+1 MSSNVMAIELMD
-12 VSLNEAPVIA
+12 
-22 LQGVGKTYKRFA
+22 VGKTYKRFA

-45 PNALRKEV
+45 PSVFRSASQAEAAA
-53 NGTHSKSNEFVALA
+53 SNEFVALA
-67 PLNLTVQRGEALGL
+67 PLNLQVHRGEALGL
-81 IGRNGAGKSTL
+81 LGRNGAGKSTL
-92 LQMVCGTLS
+92 LQLVCGTLN
-101 PSSGSLA
+101 PSSGSVV

-129 RENVYLAAAVM
+129 RENIYLAAAVM
-140 GFSGAETDAL
+140 GLSGAETDAL
-150 YESIVAFSGIR
+150 YESIVEFSGIR

-230 YQVESFC
+230 YQIESFC
-237 DRAVWLD
+237 DKAVWLD
-244 HGQVKMEG
+244 HGKVQMEG
-252 AASDVVAAYTD
+252 AASAVVAAYAD

-268 SADSAKS
+268 SVEG
-275 GGAVGPSVVAAA
+275 GGALRASANEARSQALPDAA

-292 LTPTNANL
+292 LTAAVVTL
-300 DSKISSNAEVVAG
+300 DSTPSSHEDL
-313 VNSELNSEVIADAAP
+313 SSDPAP
-328 AASGLTRILGIEV
+328 SGTGLTRILGIEV
-341 SVDGVTGRELQAV
+341 SVDGIKGRDLHAV

-362 TVKFESDPT
+362 TVNFESDPT
-371 QACPTFATGFAL
+371 QPCPTFATGFAL

-389 TSAYTLFDGIAIE
+389 TSAYTLFDGIAIK
-402 RDIQGRGQATVVFEK
+402 RDAQGRGQATVVFEK

-464 HRWE
+464 HRWQ

>member
-1 MSSNPSNLVSS
+1 MSSNALNPSAVI
-12 VSLNEAPVIA
+12 SLE
-22 LQGVGKTYKRFA
+22 GVGKTYKRFA

-45 PNALRKEV
+45 PSAFRSASQTSAAEA
-53 NGTHSKSNEFVALA
+53 NEFVALA
-67 PLNLTVQRGEALGL
+67 PLNLQVRRGEALGL

-92 LQMVCGTLS
+92 LQMVCGTLN
-101 PSSGSLA
+101 PSSGSVA

-150 YESIVAFSGIR
+150 YESIVEFSGIR

-237 DRAVWLD
+237 DRALWLD
-244 HGQVKMEG
+244 HGQVQMEG
-252 AASDVVAAYTD
+252 PAAKVVAAYAD
-263 SLRAE
+263 SLREE
-268 SADSAKS
+268 SKSSSSATLAAVRAS
-275 GGAVGPSVVAAA
+275 GSASTASDASDVSTAASAAA
-287 SVAAG
+287 LGVARI
-292 LTPTNANL
+292 TN
-300 DSKISSNAEVVAG
+300 
-313 VNSELNSEVIADAAP
+313 
-328 AASGLTRILGIEV
+328 IEV
-341 SVDGVTGRELQAV
+341 SVDGQTGRELEAV
-354 SLQSDVHI
+354 SLQSDVSI
-362 TVKFESDPT
+362 TVQFESDP
-371 QACPTFATGFAL
+371 ALPCPTFATGFAL

-402 RDIQGRGQATVVFEK
+402 RDAQGRGQATVVFEK

-425 SVGAYLFDERAL
+425 SIGAYLFDERAL
-437 HVYDVVLQAATVNV
+437 HVYDVVLQAATVMV
-451 TQPGVHQGFVQLP
+451 TQAGVHQGFVQLP
-464 HRWE
+464 HRWK

>member
-1 MSSNPSNLVSS
+1 MSSDALSPSAVI
-12 VSLNEAPVIA
+12 SLE
-22 LQGVGKTYKRFA
+22 GVGKTYKRFA

-45 PNALRKEV
+45 PSAFRSASQTSAAEA
-53 NGTHSKSNEFVALA
+53 NEFVALA
-67 PLNLTVQRGEALGL
+67 PLNLQVQRGEALGL

-92 LQMVCGTLS
+92 LQMVCGTLN
-101 PSSGSLA
+101 PSSGSVV

-129 RENVYLAAAVM
+129 RENVFLAAAVM

-150 YESIVAFSGIR
+150 YESIVEFSGIR

-237 DRAVWLD
+237 DRALWLD
-244 HGQVKMEG
+244 HGQVQMQG
-252 AASDVVAAYTD
+252 PASKVVAAYAD
-263 SLRAE
+263 SLREE
-268 SADSAKS
+268 SKSSSSATLAS
-275 GGAVGPSVVAAA
+275 VRASGSLGGASNTLDGIDTSDVSTGTNAAA
-287 SVAAG
+287 LGVARI
-292 LTPTNANL
+292 TN
-300 DSKISSNAEVVAG
+300 
-313 VNSELNSEVIADAAP
+313 
-328 AASGLTRILGIEV
+328 IEV
-341 SVDGVTGRELQAV
+341 SVDGQTGRELEAV
-354 SLQSDVHI
+354 SLQSDVSI
-362 TVKFESDPT
+362 TVQFESDP
-371 QACPTFATGFAL
+371 ALPCPTFATGFAL

-402 RDIQGRGQATVVFEK
+402 RDAQGRGQATVVFEK

-425 SVGAYLFDERAL
+425 SIGAYLFDERAL
-437 HVYDVVLQAATVNV
+437 HVYDVVLQAATVVV
-451 TQPGVHQGFVQLP
+451 TQAGVHQGFVQLP
-464 HRWE
+464 HRWK

>member
-1 MSSNPSNLVSS
+1 LKNHAKALPMFS
-12 VSLNEAPVIA
+12 EETVIR
-22 LQGVGKTYKRFA
+22 LEGVGKTYKRFA

-45 PNALRKEV
+45 PRSLSQAPAD
-53 NGTHSKSNEFVALA
+53 GNEFVALA
-67 PLNLTVQRGEALGL
+67 PLSLEVKRGQALGL

-92 LQMVCGTLS
+92 LQMVCGTLN
-101 PSSGSLA
+101 PSTGS
-108 VNGKIGALLELG
+108 VVVDGKIGALLELG

-150 YESIVAFSGIR
+150 YESIVDFSGIR

-237 DRAVWLD
+237 ERAVWLD
-244 HGQVKMEG
+244 HGRVQMEG
-252 AASDVVAAYTD
+252 PASDVVAAYND

-268 SADSAKS
+268 GATARTDHTSSTSLVKKALANTLTASAQDQPDTENIDAPTSS
-275 GGAVGPSVVAAA
+275 G
-287 SVAAG
+287 
-292 LTPTNANL
+292 LNR
-300 DSKISSNAEVVAG
+300 ISS
-313 VNSELNSEVIADAAP
+313 
-328 AASGLTRILGIEV
+328 IEV
-341 SVDGVTGRELQAV
+341 TVDGQTGTDLQAI
-354 SLQSDVHI
+354 SLQSDVAI
-362 TVKFESDPT
+362 TVKFESDPA
-371 QACPTFATGFAL
+371 QPCPTFATGFAL

-389 TSAYTLFDGIAIE
+389 SSVYTLFDGINIQ
-402 RDIQGRGQATVVFEK
+402 RDTIGNGEATVVFEK

-425 SVGAYLFDERAL
+425 FVGAYLFDERAL
-437 HVYDVVLQAATVNV
+437 HVYDVVLQAATLNV

-464 HRWE
+464 HRWR

>member
-1 MSSNPSNLVSS
+1 MSSKESVAGSVFPSDES
-12 VSLNEAPVIA
+12 AVI
-22 LQGVGKTYKRFA
+22 LLEGVGKTYKRFA
-34 KPSDRFWQAVW
+34 KPSDRFWQALW
-45 PNALRKEV
+45 PRI
-53 NGTHSKSNEFVALA
+53 GTQKGASSNEFVALA
-67 PLNLTVQRGEALGL
+67 PLNLQVKRGEALGL

-92 LQMVCGTLS
+92 LQMVCGTLN
-101 PSSGSLA
+101 PSSGSVV

-150 YESIVAFSGIR
+150 YESIVDFSGIR

-211 RIMQLKA
+211 RIMQLKT

-237 DRAVWLD
+237 DRALWLD
-244 HGQVKMEG
+244 RGQVQMEG
-252 AASDVVAAYTD
+252 PAADVVAAYTD

-268 SADSAKS
+268 NAHSADKPSPNTASAL
-275 GGAVGPSVVAAA
+275 GV
-287 SVAAG
+287 SVASQKAPSNNE
-292 LTPTNANL
+292 LEI
-300 DSKISSNAEVVAG
+300 DS
-313 VNSELNSEVIADAAP
+313 DPAP
-328 AASGLTRILGIEV
+328 VTSGLTRILGIEV
-341 SVDGVTGRELQAV
+341 SVDGIKGRELQAL

-371 QACPTFATGFAL
+371 QPCPTLATGFAL

-402 RDIQGRGQATVVFEK
+402 RNAQGQGQATVVFEK

-425 SVGAYLFDERAL
+425 TVGAYLFDERAL

-451 TQPGVHQGFVQLP
+451 TQAGVHQGFVQLP
-464 HRWE
+464 HRWQ

>member
-1 MSSNPSNLVSS
+1 MSSN
-12 VSLNEAPVIA
+12 APVIA
-22 LQGVGKTYKRFA
+22 LESVGKTYKRFA

-45 PNALRKEV
+45 PSALRGDDAKA
-53 NGTHSKSNEFVALA
+53 NEFVALA
-67 PLNLTVQRGEALGL
+67 PLSLTVKRGEALGL

-92 LQMVCGTLS
+92 LQMVCGTLN
-101 PSSGSLA
+101 PSSGSVK

-140 GFSGAETDAL
+140 GLSGAETDAL
-150 YESIVAFSGIR
+150 YESIVEFSGIR

-244 HGQVKMEG
+244 HGQVQMEG
-252 AASDVVAAYTD
+252 PASDVVAAYTD

-268 SADSAKS
+268 
-275 GGAVGPSVVAAA
+275 GGDGALHSAA

-292 LTPTNANL
+292 LE
-300 DSKISSNAEVVAG
+300 K
-313 VNSELNSEVIADAAP
+313 ADAKDALAADANALIAAVSD
-328 AASGLTRILGIEV
+328 AASSASTGLTRITSIEV
-341 SVDGVTGRELQAV
+341 SVDGVSGRELQAV

-362 TVKFESDPT
+362 TVKFESDPA
-371 QACPTFATGFAL
+371 QPCPTFATGFAL

-389 TSAYTLFDGIAIE
+389 TSAYTLFDGVTIE
-402 RDIQGRGQATVVFEK
+402 RDAQGRGQATVVFEK

-437 HVYDVVLQAATVNV
+437 HVYDVVLQAATVVV

-464 HRWE
+464 HRWQ

>member
-1 MSSNPSNLVSS
+1 MSSEQIAID
-12 VSLNEAPVIA
+12 LN
-22 LQGVGKTYKRFA
+22 GVGKTYKRFA

-45 PNALRKEV
+45 PSAFQSASQKADAV
-53 NGTHSKSNEFVALA
+53 ANEFVALA
-67 PLNLTVQRGEALGL
+67 PLNLQVQRGEALGL

-92 LQMVCGTLS
+92 LQMVCGTLN
-101 PSSGSLA
+101 PSSGTVL

-129 RENVYLAAAVM
+129 RENVHLAAAVM
-140 GFSGAETDAL
+140 GLSGAETDSL
-150 YESIVAFSGIR
+150 YDSIVEFSGIR

-176 VRLAFSI
+176 VRLAFAI
-183 ATSANPDILVI
+183 ATSASPDILVI

-211 RIMQLKA
+211 RIMQLKE

-244 HGQVKMEG
+244 HGQVQMEG
-252 AASDVVAAYTD
+252 PASKVVAAYAD
-263 SLRAE
+263 SLRASDE
-268 SADSAKS
+268 TMPAKNT
-275 GGAVGPSVVAAA
+275 AVLAAL
-287 SVAAG
+287 AG
-292 LTPTNANL
+292 
-300 DSKISSNAEVVAG
+300 VVAG
-313 VNSELNSEVIADAAP
+313 GDGEASSVANAGSSGVAAS
-328 AASGLTRILGIEV
+328 SGLTRISGIEV
-341 SVDGVTGRELQAV
+341 TVDGQTGRDLEAV
-354 SLQSDVHI
+354 SLQSEVHI
-362 TVKFESDPT
+362 TVKFESDPA
-371 QACPTFATGFAL
+371 QPCPTFATGFAL

-389 TSAYTLFDGIAIE
+389 TSAYTLFDGVQIQ
-402 RDIQGRGQATVVFEK
+402 RDAAGNGQATVVFHK

-451 TQPGVHQGFVQLP
+451 VQDGVHQGFVQLP
-464 HRWE
+464 HTWT

>member
-1 MSSNPSNLVSS
+1 MSFDASFEN
-12 VSLNEAPVIA
+12 PVIA
-22 LQGVGKTYKRFA
+22 LDGVGKIYKRFA
-34 KPSDRFWQAVW
+34 KPFDRFWQTVW
-45 PNALRKEV
+45 PSAVVKEHPQ
-53 NGTHSKSNEFVALA
+53 NTAKANEFVALA
-67 PLNLTVQRGEALGL
+67 PLNLRVQRGEALGL

-92 LQMVCGTLS
+92 LQMVCGTLN
-101 PSSGSLA
+101 PSSGSVV

-150 YESIVAFSGIR
+150 YESIVDFSGIR

-211 RIMQLKA
+211 RIMQLKS

-237 DRAVWLD
+237 DRALWLD
-244 HGQVKMEG
+244 RGQVQMQG
-252 AASDVVAAYTD
+252 PAADVVAAYTD

-268 SADSAKS
+268 NAHSADKHSSKTASALE
-275 GGAVGPSVVAAA
+275 V
-287 SVAAG
+287 SVASQKVPASPE
-292 LTPTNANL
+292 LALSSDSTP
-300 DSKISSNAEVVAG
+300 E
-313 VNSELNSEVIADAAP
+313 P
-328 AASGLTRILGIEV
+328 SGITRILGIEV
-341 SVDGVTGRELQAV
+341 SVDGITGRELQAL

-362 TVKFESDPT
+362 TVKFESDPS
-371 QACPTFATGFAL
+371 QPCPTFATGFAL

-389 TSAYTLFDGIAIE
+389 TSAYTLFDGIGIE
-402 RDIQGRGQATVVFEK
+402 RDAQGRGQATVVFEK

-451 TQPGVHQGFVQLP
+451 TQAGVHQGFVQLP
-464 HRWE
+464 HRWQ

>member
-1 MSSNPSNLVSS
+1 MSSN
-12 VSLNEAPVIA
+12 ATVIA
-22 LQGVGKTYKRFA
+22 LDGVGKTYKRFA
-34 KPSDRFWQAVW
+34 KPSDRFWQTVW
-45 PNALRKEV
+45 PSALRGGDAKA
-53 NGTHSKSNEFVALA
+53 NEFVALA
-67 PLNLTVQRGEALGL
+67 PLSLKVQRGEALGL

-92 LQMVCGTLS
+92 LQMVCGTLN
-101 PSSGSLA
+101 PSSGSVT

-140 GFSGAETDAL
+140 GLSGAETDAL
-150 YESIVAFSGIR
+150 YESIVEFSGIR

-244 HGQVKMEG
+244 HGQVQMEG
-252 AASDVVAAYTD
+252 PASDVVAAYTD

-268 SADSAKS
+268 GDD
-275 GGAVGPSVVAAA
+275 GAVPAAA
-287 SVAAG
+287 SVVAEATSTPTPTG
-292 LTPTNANL
+292 LTG
-300 DSKISSNAEVVAG
+300 S
-313 VNSELNSEVIADAAP
+313 
-328 AASGLTRILGIEV
+328 TRITGIEV
-341 SVDGVTGRELQAV
+341 TVDGVQGRELQAV

-362 TVKFESDPT
+362 AVKFESDPT
-371 QACPTFATGFAL
+371 QPCPTFATGFAL

-389 TSAYTLFDGIAIE
+389 TSAYTLFDGVRIV
-402 RDIQGRGQATVVFEK
+402 RDAQGRGQATVVFEK

-437 HVYDVVLQAATVNV
+437 HVYDVVLQAATVVV

-464 HRWE
+464 HRWQQD